1 MLAEAQFAQ
10 NLAEFCE
17 AHLALVLLV
26 VFEDCQPLVVAQ
38 NANNAEAPLSFE
50 IVGRKEQF
58 RGMEL
63 QCNLIIWQAESI
75 QQSDCLNHLVVNAL
89 IIERHPSSDIACSE
103 AIIQRFS

>member
-1 MLAEAQFAQ
+1 MLAEVQFAEYPT
-10 NLAEFCE
+10 EFSE

-75 QQSDCLNHLVVNAL
+75 QQSDCLYHLVVDAL
-89 IIERHPSSDIACSE
+89 IIERHPSSDVPCSE
-103 AIIQRFS
+103 AVVQRIS